1 MSAGD
6 TTSKVVKISCCKRK
20 RLKSWVRNTEMW
32 ELLHHSQIQSRGLL
46 WGRLGLQPSFRLGCL
61 CVRGRHGSTFPFIGS
76 LLHCTQVLQRKIGE
90 AKSDWVSTLEVPLG
104 PISRSNFSCKWIISV
119 NYMQVVVGMPIP
131 KNIPL
136 KEATI
141 EGNDSVVTVTNEAE
155 YVGPENAP
163 Q

>member
-1 MSAGD
+1 
-6 TTSKVVKISCCKRK
+6 
-20 RLKSWVRNTEMW
+20 
-32 ELLHHSQIQSRGLL
+32 
-46 WGRLGLQPSFRLGCL
+46 
-61 CVRGRHGSTFPFIGS
+61 
-76 LLHCTQVLQRKIGE
+76 
-90 AKSDWVSTLEVPLG
+90 
-104 PISRSNFSCKWIISV
+104 
-119 NYMQVVVGMPIP
+119 MQVVVGMPIP